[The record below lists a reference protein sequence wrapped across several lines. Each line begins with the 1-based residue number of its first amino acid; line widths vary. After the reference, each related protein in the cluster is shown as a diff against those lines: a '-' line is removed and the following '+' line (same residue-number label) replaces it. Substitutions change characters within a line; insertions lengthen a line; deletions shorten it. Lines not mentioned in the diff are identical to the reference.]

1 MNYHD
6 FKGKK
11 ISKLTLGTAQLG
23 MKYGIA
29 NQKGNLSINEANQII
44 KNAINFG
51 INSFDTAQNYGQSE
65 KILGKFLVDLE
76 NKKFPIIT
84 TKISNIQFNIILL
97 NK

>member
-29 NQKGNLSINEANQII
+29 NQKGNLSIIEANQII
-44 KNAINFG
+44 KNAIPVYSLSGSSKSKGLQKLRFA
-51 INSFDTAQNYGQSE
+51 SQ
-65 KILGKFLVDLE
+65 ILVCFRDSV
-76 NKKFPIIT
+76 I
-84 TKISNIQFNIILL
+84 
-97 NK
+97 